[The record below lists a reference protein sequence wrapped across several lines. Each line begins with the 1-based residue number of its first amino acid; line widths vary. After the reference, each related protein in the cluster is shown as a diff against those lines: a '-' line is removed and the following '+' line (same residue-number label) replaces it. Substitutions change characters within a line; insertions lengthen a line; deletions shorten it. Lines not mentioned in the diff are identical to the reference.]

1 MAFHAKIRNYL
12 PALVA
17 FPDHSLSAEARH
29 VHPTRGKG
37 QPTAASMAP
46 YAPKRVGAGGAVSVV
61 VGNSNPPDAETGKRT
76 GPVAYAKVRKT
87 EQDELKDVL
96 EEVYELTLDPRY
108 NRLILGNLWPLTVW
122 YPEAALQLA
131 ESGGLQAYELSQ
143 QSEKEA
149 MDALVRHRGGGYIS
163 ELTGVSAERIKR
175 ISVDHVDRLKAHI
188 QEETAGMTEEDH
200 EVYKE
205 FMDKLARQADRA
217 EMLDSDKDMGDYVE
231 EQRRR
236 VARWI
241 YEEKEVLEGIDW
253 TREGRQRAQRREER
267 EPGWYE
273 EKALALGVRGD
284 YDGEDDDDDDDD
296 EVEEEEVDDKLTWG
310 V

>member
-1 MAFHAKIRNYL
+1 
-12 PALVA
+12 
-17 FPDHSLSAEARH
+17 
-29 VHPTRGKG
+29 
-37 QPTAASMAP
+37 
-46 YAPKRVGAGGAVSVV
+46 
-61 VGNSNPPDAETGKRT
+61 
-76 GPVAYAKVRKT
+76 
-87 EQDELKDVL
+87 
-96 EEVYELTLDPRY
+96 
-108 NRLILGNLWPLTVW
+108 
-122 YPEAALQLA
+122 
-131 ESGGLQAYELSQ
+131 
-143 QSEKEA
+143 
-149 MDALVRHRGGGYIS
+149 
-163 ELTGVSAERIKR
+163 
-175 ISVDHVDRLKAHI
+175 
-188 QEETAGMTEEDH
+188 
-200 EVYKE
+200 
-205 FMDKLARQADRA
+205 
-217 EMLDSDKDMGDYVE
+217 MLDSDKDMGDYVE